1 MDLVGQE
8 EEDEAID
15 VVPANKRDAWPKP
28 GVYHIII
35 DCSMMSYVDSV
46 GVNMLRSVG
55 YLTNV
60 FIADKCDSLL
70 IYNLITTL
78 V

>member
-15 VVPANKRDAWPKP
+15 VVPANKRDPWPKP

-55 YLTNV
+55 
-60 FIADKCDSLL
+60 
-70 IYNLITTL
+70 
-78 V
+78 